1 MLNCRRPATVVF
13 LFFSIAVVLGGCR
26 GFTARMGKPDRGMT
40 FRSPLPPVKVKA
52 ASAEDIRKVLTQ
64 RSQPVRGLKARV
76 EITVGEGGRRN
87 PRQRFDA
94 FAYVDP
100 PDFLRVRAQQGGTT
114 VFDVLVD
121 GHNATAVIVPER
133 LVLRGST
140 VELNRSPQAT
150 LGIAPALLFEAINVE
165 AALAGR
171 LQRQQCEISMGAEKI
186 ILWFAN
192 GNVAEEFV
200 LRRQDLL
207 VERLTQWRGRRKMGE
222 VRFWAYENYPSWGC
236 VASEFVIENAAGGA
250 ALFRL
255 TDVRLGEERTPQLVA
270 MEIPE
275 GFEVK
280 PLIEGMR

>member
-1 MLNCRRPATVVF
+1 MPKCRRPAAFVLILF
-13 LFFSIAVVLGGCR
+13 LIAAMLGGCR

-40 FRSPLPPVKVKA
+40 FRSPLQPVKVKA
-52 ASAEDIRKVLTQ
+52 ISAEWIRKILAQ
-64 RSQPVRGLKARV
+64 RSQHVQGLKARV

-100 PDFLRVRAQQGGTT
+100 PHFLRVRAQQSGTT
-114 VFDVLVD
+114 IFDVLVD

-150 LGIAPALLFEAINVE
+150 LGIAPALLFEAVNVE
-165 AALAGR
+165 AALADR
-171 LQRQQCEISMGAEKI
+171 LLRQDCEIRVGAEKI
-186 ILWFAN
+186 HLWFAN

-207 VERLTQWRGRRKMGE
+207 VERLTQWRGRRKAGE

-236 VASEFVIENAAGGA
+236 VATEFVIENAAGGA

-255 TDVRLGEERTPQLVA
+255 TDVHLGEELTPQLAA
-270 MEIPE
+270 MQIPE

-280 PLIEGMR
+280 PLIEEMR